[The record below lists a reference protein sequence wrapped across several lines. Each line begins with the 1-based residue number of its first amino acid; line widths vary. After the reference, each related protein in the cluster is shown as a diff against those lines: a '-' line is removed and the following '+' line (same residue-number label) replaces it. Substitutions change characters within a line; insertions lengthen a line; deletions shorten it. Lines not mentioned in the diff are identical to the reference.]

1 MKYIL
6 RTPNDIAKV
15 TAILSGI
22 PLDKDN
28 LMQLELSPYKPVHNR
43 EQENLWHA
51 MLGDLA
57 REFNKKNL
65 GYSQDDVKSIV
76 KYKLGLYKEL
86 AGKTETIVSY
96 ENTHG
101 RSKTFYIDLIEQ
113 TYHLAAE
120 WGIILP

>member
-1 MKYIL
+1 MIYIL
-6 RTPNDIAKV
+6 RTPNDITKV
-15 TAILSGI
+15 TAIISGL

-28 LMQLELSPYKPVHNR
+28 LMQVELSPYKATHNR
-43 EQENLWHA
+43 QQEELWHA
-51 MLGDLA
+51 MLGDLC
-57 REFNKKNL
+57 REFNKKDL
-65 GYSQDDVKSIV
+65 GYSPADVKSIV

-86 AGKTETIVSY
+86 TGKSGTIISY

-120 WGIILP
+120 WGIILQ

>member
-22 PLDKDN
+22 KIDKDN
-28 LMQLELSPYKPVHNR
+28 LMQVDLSEYKQVHNR

-51 MLGDLA
+51 MLGDLT

-65 GYSQDDVKSIV
+65 GYSQGDVKSIV

-86 AGKTETIVSY
+86 AGKTETIISY